1 MIVRITGVI
10 NEVLEDAVIIEQ
22 DGLAR
27 EVLVSRAAV
36 ADLAARRGLSITLHT
51 LEIIEGGSSSTYMT
65 PRLIGFLSPEEKAF
79 FLRFISVK
87 GVGVRK
93 GLKALSE
100 PARRVARWIQDGDTK
115 ALARL
120 SGIGPRGAQLI
131 VAELKGKL
139 DDLALPETAEAES
152 LKTRWTQEQSDAL
165 TILIGWGD
173 MRADAE
179 RYLAEAV
186 KREPTAKSADEWVR
200 SAYRCKT
207 GTGA

>member
-1 MIVRITGVI
+1 MIVRITGTI
-10 NEVLEDAVIIEQ
+10 SDVLEDAVIIEQ
-22 DGLAR
+22 DGVGR

-36 ADLAARRGLSITLHT
+36 AELAARRGRPVTLHT
-51 LEIIEGGSSSTYMT
+51 FEIIEGGASATYMT
-65 PRLIGFLSPEEKAF
+65 PRLIGFLSPEEKTF

-139 DDLALPETAEAES
+139 DDLALPETAETES
-152 LKTRWTQEQSDAL
+152 VKTRWTQEQSDAL
-165 TILIGWGD
+165 TILVGWGD
-173 MRADAE
+173 SRADAE
-179 RYLAEAV
+179 RYLAEAIRQDPSE
-186 KREPTAKSADEWVR
+186 KTADEWVR
-200 SAYRCKT
+200 VAYRCKM
-207 GTGA
+207 GAGA